1 MNRSLASLLLAVP
14 IAVSIGC
21 TKPDLDFERIR
32 LGMTKNEVIARF
44 GNPTR
49 TSVVGNADLFEY
61 EAYDHYGAMIIN
73 RRSQFVRFV
82 NGRVEAYGK
91 LEDLDAMKPASGT
104 AEGGKKVGP
113 DQGGES
119 PRASAGASSSP
130 ISDLR
135 TELEKLEKMKK
146 DGLISEAE
154 FKVLRQKVIE
164 KAEAH

>member
-1 MNRSLASLLLAVP
+1 MNRSLASLFLAIP
-14 IAVSIGC
+14 IAISIGC

-91 LEDLDAMKPASGT
+91 LEDLDAAKPSASRLE
-104 AEGGKKVGP
+104 AGKEVRLDAAGDPTKVK
-113 DQGGES
+113 
-119 PRASAGASSSP
+119 AASSSP
-130 ISDLR
+130 VSDLR